1 MPGGGGQERRKKPR
15 IARRL
20 AVRFGTDAR
29 MCGGTALDIAEGGLR
44 IETPDTF
51 PTNSVVTVFVQFPRH
66 SVRLKARVAWVGGQ
80 GGAPAMGLSFTHAEP
95 ALAKAYKEWLAE
107 LKLIAQEPASDA
119 PPPAEA
125 PAPASA
131 PADPRSAA
139 PAPAAA
145 PPAAPAAAEPK
156 GPVRRRLE
164 THQGNSYEVL
174 LDPRGGGW
182 RMTIVQLPRQAGVDA
197 PDLEQDFR
205 DYAAA
210 EKALREFIRSH

>member
-1 MPGGGGQERRKKPR
+1 MPESGGQERRKKPR
-15 IARRL
+15 ITRRL

-44 IETPDTF
+44 IETPETF

-80 GGAPAMGLSFTHAEP
+80 GSMPTMGLSFTHAEP

-107 LKLIAQEPASDA
+107 IKLIAQEPAADA
-119 PPPAEA
+119 PPPGQG

-131 PADPRSAA
+131 PAAPTSAA
-139 PAPAAA
+139 TPPPAAA
-145 PPAAPAAAEPK
+145 PTPTEPK

-182 RMTIVQLPRQAGVDA
+182 RMTIVQLPRQIGVDA

-205 DYAAA
+205 DYAAT

>member
-1 MPGGGGQERRKKPR
+1 MPEGGGQERRKKPR

-66 SVRLKARVAWVGGQ
+66 SLRLKARVAWVGGQ
-80 GGAPAMGLSFTHAEP
+80 GGAPTMGLSFTHAEP
-95 ALAKAYKEWLAE
+95 ALARAYKEWLAE
-107 LKLIAQEPASDA
+107 LKLIAQEPAADA
-119 PPPAEA
+119 PPPGQE
-125 PAPASA
+125 PPSASA
-131 PADPRSAA
+131 TAAPTSAA
-139 PAPAAA
+139 TPPPAAA
-145 PPAAPAAAEPK
+145 PTPTEPK

>member
-1 MPGGGGQERRKKPR
+1 MPEGGGQERRKKPR

-51 PTNSVVTVFVQFPRH
+51 PTNSVLTVFVQFPRH

-80 GGAPAMGLSFTHAEP
+80 GSMPTMGLSFTHAEP

-107 LKLIAQEPASDA
+107 LKLIAQEPAADA
-119 PPPAEA
+119 PPPAQE
-125 PAPASA
+125 PAPATS
-131 PADPRSAA
+131 PAART
-139 PAPAAA
+139 PAAA
-145 PPAAPAAAEPK
+145 STPTEPK